1 MKIFESIDQLL
12 PCEIRKIVQ
21 QHKRVK
27 ARVETLRRKK
37 IRVRKQWR
45 TA

>member
-1 MKIFESIDQLL
+1 MRKFESIEQLL
-12 PCEIRKIVQ
+12 PCEIRKIIQ
-21 QHKRVK
+21 HHKRVK

-37 IRVRKQWR
+37 IRVRNQWR

>member
-1 MKIFESIDQLL
+1 MREYENIDRLL
-12 PCEIRKIVQ
+12 PCEIRKIIR